1 MIKSNPFDIVCE
13 GWYNKILQTGQLINN
28 ENLLLQVRFLRL
40 GSARARQRR
49 SPFLEHGW
57 GHPAVSSRAGRGQG
71 GQWITPWGLYPMT
84 LLPPKGPISAFP
96 HLWGLIFQH
105 VNSGGGRDTNIWAE
119 WIFSTNILHQDC
131 NLTPKTVLA
140 RVLPRC
146 LVHFLK
152 FFFFVSTETW
162 ILWSMLWINNR
173 FYSYCHIFC
182 IILTGKA

>member
-84 LLPPKGPISAFP
+84 LLPHKGPISAFP

-140 RVLPRC
+140 RDNVKMKWEHMSATKMFGPFFKIF
-146 LVHFLK
+146 FLCK
-152 FFFFVSTETW
+152 HWNLDFMVYA
-162 ILWSMLWINNR
+162 LN
-173 FYSYCHIFC
+173 
-182 IILTGKA
+182 